1 MITYGMLM
9 NQFTRYHIDEDV
21 PSDDTGGTGG
31 TKELDA
37 GYYFKAVEELLR
49 LICESLVIH
58 L

>member
-21 PSDDTGGTGG
+21 PPDGTGG